1 MANFVEGEGNGSS
14 APARISVTD
23 DEALALHRRGKPG
36 KIELAPTKP
45 LATQRDLSLAYSPGV
60 AAPCLAIQADP
71 ACAYDYTAKGN
82 VVAVISN
89 GTAVLGLGDLGALGA
104 KPVMEGKA
112 VLFKR
117 FADIDGIDLE
127 VDSSDVDEFVNCVK
141 LLGPTFGGINLED
154 IKAPGCFIIEQRLR
168 EIMDIPVFHDDQ
180 HGTAIIAAAGLLNA
194 LDITGRTLQNTKLV
208 INGAGA
214 AAIACLDLLKAMGLP
229 YDNAVLCDTKGVI
242 YQGREEG
249 MNQWKSAHAANTSGR
264 TLAEVMEGAD
274 AVFGLSVKGA
284 FSADMIKSMAANPI
298 VFAMA
303 NPDPE
308 ITPEEVAEIRP
319 DAIMATGRSDYPN
332 QINNVLGFPY
342 IFRGALDVRASTINE
357 EMKIAAA
364 RALADLARE
373 EVPDE
378 VTSAYRGRHL
388 RYGPDYLIPTPFDPR
403 LITHVPPA
411 VAHAAERSG
420 VAQKPIESKA
430 AYVHTLRSRLDPTA
444 SRMQQI
450 IDRVRA
456 NPKRMVFAEGEE
468 ETAIRAA
475 IAWHNNGL
483 GTPILIGREEAV
495 TSVMDSMGV
504 DIPDSLEIQNARRS
518 PRNTDYAE
526 LLYHKNQRGGMLF
539 RDCQRQVNQ
548 DRNIFGACMVENGD
562 ADAMVTGLTRST
574 IAVLD
579 DIQKVID
586 RRHHDRVFGLTVMIA
601 KGRTVLISDS
611 LVHELPSKEE
621 LADITIQ
628 TARFARRLGLTPRC
642 ALLSF
647 SSFGSRQT
655 EKTRRV
661 QDAVKE
667 LDGRHV
673 DFEYD
678 GEMAANVA
686 LDQDLLNHYPF
697 CRLTEP
703 ANVLI
708 MPALHTA
715 NVSSQ
720 LLSQLGGGTVIGP
733 LLLGLAKP
741 VQILPMNASVS
752 DILNLAALAADAAE
766 PTADEPVK
774 ADLGAGIATAAE

>member
-1 MANFVEGEGNGSS
+1 
-14 APARISVTD
+14 
-23 DEALALHRRGKPG
+23 
-36 KIELAPTKP
+36 
-45 LATQRDLSLAYSPGV
+45 
-60 AAPCLAIQADP
+60 
-71 ACAYDYTAKGN
+71 
-82 VVAVISN
+82 
-89 GTAVLGLGDLGALGA
+89 
-104 KPVMEGKA
+104 
-112 VLFKR
+112 
-117 FADIDGIDLE
+117 
-127 VDSSDVDEFVNCVK
+127 
-141 LLGPTFGGINLED
+141 
-154 IKAPGCFIIEQRLR
+154 
-168 EIMDIPVFHDDQ
+168 
-180 HGTAIIAAAGLLNA
+180 
-194 LDITGRTLQNTKLV
+194 
-208 INGAGA
+208 
-214 AAIACLDLLKAMGLP
+214 
-229 YDNAVLCDTKGVI
+229 
-242 YQGREEG
+242 
-249 MNQWKSAHAANTSGR
+249 
-264 TLAEVMEGAD
+264 
-274 AVFGLSVKGA
+274 
-284 FSADMIKSMAANPI
+284 
-298 VFAMA
+298 MA

-308 ITPEEVAEIRP
+308 ITPEEVAKIRP

-342 IFRGALDVRASTINE
+342 IFRGALDVRASTIND

-430 AYVHTLRSRLDPTA
+430 AYVHKLRSRLDPTA

-468 ETAIRAA
+468 EGAIRAA

-504 DIPDSLEIQNARRS
+504 DIPESLEIHNARRS
-518 PRNTDYAE
+518 ANNTHYAE
-526 LLYHKNQRGGMLF
+526 LLYQKNQRDGMLF

-562 ADAMVTGLTRST
+562 ADAMVTGLTRNT
-574 IAVLD
+574 ISVLS

-586 RRHHDRVFGLTVMIA
+586 RSGNDRVFGLTVMIA
-601 KGRTVLISDS
+601 RGRTVLISDS
-611 LVHELPSKEE
+611 LIHELPSKEE

-655 EKTRRV
+655 EKTKRV
-661 QDAVKE
+661 QEAVKE
-667 LDGRHV
+667 LDGRPV

-678 GEMAANVA
+678 GEIAANVA
-686 LDQDLLNHYPF
+686 LDQDLLDHYPF
-697 CRLTEP
+697 CRLSEP

-733 LLLGLAKP
+733 LLLGLERP

-752 DILNLAALAADAAE
+752 DILNLAALAADAAATE
-766 PTADEPVK
+766 PA
-774 ADLGAGIATAAE
+774 AAGPAAAELEERGMATAAE